1 MLQACVCSC
10 VLFPPQSPLRP
21 LFTDAP
27 PPLQEC
33 LEAVTDAAD
42 GGADSGGSDS
52 DDAASVAGSDDDGSG
67 WQSSGWGSEAT
78 GGERLRSG
86 GSSISSHRGS
96 SFEGSGWEWM
106 GAGCGYASS
115 GSSGSGSSGS
125 SEPDGSDRRGAWWG
139 ALCLFLSSESDSGSD
154 RQPAAA
160 AGGRAAVVGRK
171 SRWARENSDP
181 GLYKQLSSCGL
192 DLGPALLDWS
202 LERFLAEV
210 GGSSACRQC
219 NHHLGCQRASVAS
232 SARLSTGSCP
242 CHGLSAALPPP
253 GTASLVAR
261 QRQRQLVQRN
271 AVQPCSDLTRC
282 FQLGVASPYSTVP
295 GAGTHLSAGMSGT
308 AARSRKMQSIVEIK
322 AAARHAHEGGAASGS
337 NRRYNALTVHC
348 GVKCIV
354 ALSRA

>member
-1 MLQACVCSC
+1 MSAALLRAQA
-10 VLFPPQSPLRP
+10 LLPPALPADQQPAP
-21 LFTDAP
+21 HEQP
-27 PPLQEC
+27 PPSWDGGGGSDGSGAAEAGGSDGEHFFDAQEC

-115 GSSGSGSSGS
+115 GSSGSGSSSS

-202 LERFLAEV
+202 LERFLAE
-210 GGSSACRQC
+210 
-219 NHHLGCQRASVAS
+219 
-232 SARLSTGSCP
+232 
-242 CHGLSAALPPP
+242 
-253 GTASLVAR
+253 
-261 QRQRQLVQRN
+261 
-271 AVQPCSDLTRC
+271 
-282 FQLGVASPYSTVP
+282 
-295 GAGTHLSAGMSGT
+295 
-308 AARSRKMQSIVEIK
+308 E
-322 AAARHAHEGGAASGS
+322 
-337 NRRYNALTVHC
+337 
-348 GVKCIV
+348 
-354 ALSRA
+354 